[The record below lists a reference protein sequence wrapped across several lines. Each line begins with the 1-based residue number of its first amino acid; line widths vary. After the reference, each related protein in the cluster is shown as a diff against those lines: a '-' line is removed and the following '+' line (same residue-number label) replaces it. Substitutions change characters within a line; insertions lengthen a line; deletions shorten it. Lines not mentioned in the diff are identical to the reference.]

1 MNATADSLAID
12 LRNVTKVYAKG
23 VHALKGISLSVG
35 RGEIFGLLG
44 PNGAGKTTLIKIMM
58 TVVRPTEVQGT
69 LLGKPVGDKPTLEK
83 VGYLPEKHR
92 FPRYLTGRQT
102 LDFFA
107 GLCGIDRATRKRRA
121 AELIELVGMTRWA
134 DVNVSTY
141 SNGMMQRIGLA
152 QAMVNDP
159 DLILLDE
166 PTDGVDP
173 MGRRDIRDALL
184 RLRSLGKTVFIN
196 SHLLSEL
203 EMVTDRV
210 AILVGGRVARQG
222 TVKDLSAAQQ
232 RYEID
237 ISGTE
242 AGEAG
247 ILAILS
253 GIGASFPPA
262 EPGRGTL
269 SSGISIELHD
279 HTIRVGT
286 SDEEQIQIVFDALR
300 KHGLSIKRVQVVRPS
315 LEDLFIEAVNDTAA
329 ARKSA

>member
-1 MNATADSLAID
+1 MSTPSDSLVID
-12 LRNVTKVYAKG
+12 LKNVTKIYDG
-23 VHALKGISLSVG
+23 RIHALKDISLAVG

-58 TVVRPTEVQGT
+58 TVVRPTEAHGT
-69 LLGKPVGDKPTLEK
+69 LLGKPVGDKQTLEK

-107 GLCGIDRATRKRRA
+107 GLCGVDRSTRRRRA
-121 AELIELVGMTRWA
+121 AELLDLVGMTSWA
-134 DVNVSTY
+134 DARVSTY

-152 QAMVNDP
+152 QTMMNDP

-173 MGRRDIRDALL
+173 IGRRDIRDALL
-184 RLRSLGKTVFIN
+184 RLRYQGKTVFIN

-222 TVKDLSAAQQ
+222 TVSDLSADQQ
-232 RYEID
+232 RYEIEV
-237 ISGTE
+237 SGPDSAESHLQT
-242 AGEAG
+242 
-247 ILAILS
+247 ILS
-253 GIGASFPPA
+253 RVASF
-262 EPGRGTL
+262 ESPGLKGKLLR
-269 SSGISIELHD
+269 SGIAIELHD
-279 HTIRVGT
+279 HTIRIQT
-286 SDEEQIQIVFDALR
+286 PDPEQIQDVFDALR
-300 KHGLSIKRVQVVRPS
+300 AGALSIKRVQVVRPS
-315 LEDLFIEAVNDTAA
+315 LEDLFVETVTE
-329 ARKSA
+329 SAGLS